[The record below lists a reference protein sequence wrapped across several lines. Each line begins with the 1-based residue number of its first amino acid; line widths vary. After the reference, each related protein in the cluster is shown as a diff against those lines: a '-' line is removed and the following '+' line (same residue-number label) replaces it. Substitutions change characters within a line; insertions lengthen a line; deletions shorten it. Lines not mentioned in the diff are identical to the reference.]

1 VSVSPPARARRVL
14 IVCHANTSRS
24 IIAEKVLQRL
34 LAEHGLAGAVE
45 VRSGGIAPYARDGS
59 LVSLDAR
66 LVLRDVGID
75 LPRDAGATDL
85 KRQRHL
91 LAEADIILVMTAEQR
106 RMLDAFPEAAGKTV
120 LTVKELAGEE
130 GDITDPAMQDEDVF
144 RRCRDEITRCLAR
157 GIERLLTE

>member
-1 VSVSPPARARRVL
+1 VSVEGRPPRRVL
-14 IVCHANTSRS
+14 VVCHANTSRS

-34 LAEHGLAGAVE
+34 LAEHGRAGAVE

-66 LVLRDVGID
+66 FVLREVGIE
-75 LPRDAGATDL
+75 LPPDAGATDL

-91 LAEADIILVMTAEQR
+91 LADADLILVMTEEQR
-106 RMLDAFPEAAGKTV
+106 RMLAAFPEATGKPV
-120 LTVKELAGEE
+120 LTLRELAGEA
-130 GDITDPAMQDEDVF
+130 GDIADPSMQDEDVF

-157 GIERLLTE
+157 GLERLLAG

>member
-1 VSVSPPARARRVL
+1 VSERPRPARRILV
-14 IVCHANTSRS
+14 VCHANTSRS

-34 LAEHGLAGAVE
+34 LAEHGHAGEVE

-66 LVLRDVGID
+66 FVLREIGIE
-75 LPRDAGATDL
+75 LPPDAGATDL

-91 LAEADIILVMTAEQR
+91 LAEADVILVMTEDQR
-106 RMLDAFPEAAGKTV
+106 RMLATFPEASGKPVMTV
-120 LTVKELAGEE
+120 RELAGEA
-130 GDITDPAMQDEDVF
+130 GDIADPAMQDEDVF

-157 GIERLLTE
+157 GLERLLAA